1 MRILIIPECSAPREY
16 EIDHLKTNNAG
27 DWSACIAHRT
37 LHNKALKHVVQQTA
51 MKTADC
57 TVLLSTEHGHLRE
70 QYILPTNTFK
80 VNLTFLYRSVYQN
93 RGQLLPM
100 ISILMTD
107 FDIKIKFDNDGIKT
121 SERYLTL
128 ITLSFNLF
136 LDELHF

>member
-16 EIDHLKTNNAG
+16 EIDHLKTNNVG

-70 QYILPTNTFK
+70 QCILPTNTFK
-80 VNLTFLYRSVYQN
+80 VNLTFLYKSVY
-93 RGQLLPM
+93 
-100 ISILMTD
+100 
-107 FDIKIKFDNDGIKT
+107 
-121 SERYLTL
+121 
-128 ITLSFNLF
+128 
-136 LDELHF
+136 

>member
-1 MRILIIPECSAPREY
+1 
-16 EIDHLKTNNAG
+16 
-27 DWSACIAHRT
+27 
-37 LHNKALKHVVQQTA
+37 

-70 QYILPTNTFK
+70 QCILPTNTFK
-80 VNLTFLYRSVYQN
+80 VNLTFLYRSVYYN

-121 SERYLTL
+121 SKRYLTL

-136 LDELHF
+136 LDEFHF